1 MAVHA
6 TARAGF
12 EAGAALYARVRP
24 AYPAAAVQACV
35 AAGRRGRVALAP
47 AHAPEPA
54 PAPAPSGLRVLDLA
68 AGTGK
73 LTACLLAHDGVA
85 SVAAV
90 EPVDAMRAA
99 LAPLRE
105 DPRLDVLAGTASA
118 IPLADASVDLV
129 TIAQAF
135 HWFADEPSLREVH
148 RVLRPGAALALVWNI
163 EDDRHE
169 WVRRFRAA
177 YEALDKGIPQYR
189 KGQWPAV
196 FHGAAGSLLFPGGL
210 ATSYFDHV
218 LQFPDA
224 GSLWQLV
231 ASKSY
236 VASLAA
242 AEQQRVKAS
251 VDGVVAAALADGFLR
266 PDAQGAVHLP
276 LRCRVVVTHRPTAE

>member
-12 EAGAALYARVRP
+12 EKAAALYARVRP

-35 AAGRRGRVALAP
+35 TAGLRGRGAVAP
-47 AHAPEPA
+47 ASPAPRA

-73 LTACLLAHDGVA
+73 FTACLLAHDGVA
-85 SVAAV
+85 SVTAV
-90 EPVDAMRAA
+90 EPVEAMRAG
-99 LAPLRE
+99 LAPLRA

-118 IPLADASVDLV
+118 IPLPDASVDLV

-177 YEALDKGIPQYR
+177 HEALDEGIPQYR
-189 KGQWPAV
+189 KGQWSEV
-196 FHGAAGSLLFPGGL
+196 FHGEAGSLLFPGGL
-210 ATSYFDHV
+210 ANSYFDSSV
-218 LQFPDA
+218 QFPDT

-242 AEQQRVKAS
+242 AEQQRVKTS
-251 VDGVVAAALADGFLR
+251 VESVVAAALADGSLR
-266 PDAQGAVHLP
+266 LDAQGAVHLP
-276 LRCRVVVTHRPTAE
+276 LRCRVVVAHRPTAA